1 MGNLGPTELLIILA
15 IALIVFGPKKL
26 PEFGRGIGQA
36 MKEFKNAQ
44 NELVDSVHAEMN
56 REEPAKPATTAVAAS
71 PTTEI
76 KA

>member
-15 IALIVFGPKKL
+15 IVLIVFGAKKL

-36 MKEFKNAQ
+36 MKEFKNAK
-44 NELVDSVHAEMN
+44 NELVDSVHAEMKQ
-56 REEPAKPATTAVAAS
+56 EEPAKPAADSTAATP
-71 PTTEI
+71 PTEV